1 MGKNKVTK
9 QWLIF
14 KSPCRSFQEQSQ
26 STVNI
31 IIPNQFNPGE
41 LFPCFLIATLWNSLF
56 FPPKIDSQDSPK
68 DLPSTP
74 PKTGSMRQT
83 GSMVQDR
90 SHDDIVTRMKN
101 IKMVQLGKFRIKPW
115 YFSPYPQELTL
126 EPVVYLCEFCLK
138 YIKSFHCLKRHKV
151 WKGEDYVCSE
161 EFLLSAFIIY
171 HIVSLFFLKALLNNL

>member
-31 IIPNQFNPGE
+31 FQTNLILVNFS
-41 LFPCFLIATLWNSLF
+41 LFLNCYIMKLSF

>member
-1 MGKNKVTK
+1 
-9 QWLIF
+9 
-14 KSPCRSFQEQSQ
+14 
-26 STVNI
+26 
-31 IIPNQFNPGE
+31 
-41 LFPCFLIATLWNSLF
+41 
-56 FPPKIDSQDSPK
+56 
-68 DLPSTP
+68 
-74 PKTGSMRQT
+74 MRQT

-151 WKGEDYVCSE
+151 GKGQDYVCSE
-161 EFLLSAFIIY
+161 EFLLSAFIIN